1 MPIVL
6 RWKKLHPDAK
16 IPAHQTAGAA
26 CFDLHARVDQDF
38 IMKKGTSGIIPTGL
52 AVEIPPGY
60 EMQIRA
66 RSGLAAKHGFTLV
79 NGIGTIDSDYRGELK
94 VIATLVQDDE
104 LVVKDGDRIAQA
116 LIAPVLLV
124 EHQEADELTDTAR
137 GDGGLGSTNK

>member
-1 MPIVL
+1 MI
-6 RWKKLHPDAK
+6 A
-16 IPAHQTAGAA
+16 AHQTAGAA

-116 LIAPVLLV
+116 LIAPVLIV
-124 EHQEADELTDTAR
+124 EHLETDELSDTAR
-137 GDGGLGSTNK
+137 GEGGLGSTKK